1 MKLFRCVSSVFSLAL
16 GVLLLLFSM
25 SMLAQDSAGS
35 GKITLAQAQA
45 QPSAQPTPAPESSD
59 LSKLQADL
67 KNAQDKMKDWPNLG
81 RYRDADAQVQ
91 PPAAGEKRVVF
102 MGDSIT
108 DGWGRKY
115 GKFFPDKPYV
125 NRGISGQ
132 TTPQMLIRF
141 RPDVIALKPKV
152 VVILAGTND
161 LAGNTGPSTME
172 AIEDN
177 LTSMVELAKANG
189 IRVVLASLLPV
200 CDYIK
205 PQTARRPPEK
215 IIELNAWMKEYA
227 AKNGLVY
234 LDYYSAM
241 LDDKKMFRQEITYDG
256 LHPNDAGYEIM
267 GPLAAKAIAV
277 ALRPTS
283 SNGHKGSTK
292 GKSSKPNEG
301 L

>member
-35 GKITLAQAQA
+35 GMITLAQA
-45 QPSAQPTPAPESSD
+45 QPSAQPTPAAESSD
-59 LSKLQADL
+59 LSKLQAEL
-67 KNAQDKMKDWPNLG
+67 KNAQDKLKDWPNLG
-81 RYRDADAQVQ
+81 RYHDADAQVQ

-108 DGWGRKY
+108 DEWGRKY

-177 LTSMVELAKANG
+177 LTSMAELAKANG

-215 IIELNAWMKEYA
+215 IIELNRWMKEYA

-241 LDDKKMFRQEITYDG
+241 LDDKKMFRQELTYDG

-267 GPLAAKAIAV
+267 GPLAEKAIAE

-292 GKSSKPNEG
+292 GKSSKPNKG